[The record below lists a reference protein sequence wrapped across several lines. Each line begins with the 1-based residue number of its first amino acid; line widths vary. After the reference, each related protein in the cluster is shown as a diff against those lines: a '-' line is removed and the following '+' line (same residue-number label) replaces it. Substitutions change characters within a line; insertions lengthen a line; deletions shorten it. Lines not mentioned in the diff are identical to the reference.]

1 MYSEALNNSGEYQ
14 WCRGGAWKNRQKI
27 KESIETIKIL
37 DRLFRFVE
45 IDWIKVT
52 EETNQSLENEL
63 GEFKIC
69 NKSADPAE
77 QVFRQDPQKV

>member
-1 MYSEALNNSGEYQ
+1 MSEFTG
-14 WCRGGAWKNRQKI
+14 

-45 IDWIKVT
+45 VDRIKVT

-63 GEFKIC
+63 GEFQTC
-69 NKSADPAE
+69 NESADPAE
-77 QVFRQDPQKV
+77 QVFGQDPQKL

>member
-1 MYSEALNNSGEYQ
+1 MPEFTG
-14 WCRGGAWKNRQKI
+14 

-45 IDWIKVT
+45 VDRIKVT
-52 EETNQSLENEL
+52 EETNQSLENEG

-77 QVFRQDPQKV
+77 QVFGQDPQKI

>member
-1 MYSEALNNSGEYQ
+1 KQGVGIFRKRPDTLLEFTG
-14 WCRGGAWKNRQKI
+14 

-45 IDWIKVT
+45 VDWIKVT
-52 EETNQSLENEL
+52 EETNQSQDNER
-63 GEFKIC
+63 GEFQIC
-69 NKSADPAE
+69 NESADPAK